1 MSFLYEQAWWRRLVT
16 ATKTSNTSMA
26 LFTAAAVAVPCA
38 AGYAVMEG
46 WTNSSDSEARKER
59 MFAKLMPV
67 TVQGSAM
74 SSRRTDKINTKEEQ
88 TMHISSSGRT
98 GTAASSSSRGGGGV
112 AKEEEAAKPFS
123 SSAVMGRVNKE
134 RLQVLLDD
142 VRAGRVQERY
152 ELSLRGKTKGT
163 SSLSSAGN
171 VRGIQTDAGDDD
183 ARGSIIDKR
192 RKNR

>member
-26 LFTAAAVAVPCA
+26 LFTTAAVAVPCA

-67 TVQGSAM
+67 QGSAI
-74 SSRRTDKINTKEEQ
+74 SSRQTDKINTKGRQ
-88 TMHISSSGRT
+88 TMHVSSSGRT
-98 GTAASSSSRGGGGV
+98 GTAASSSSRGGGGA

-192 RKNR
+192 RKSR